1 MTPPREFSVGV
12 VLHSAGCYNFSMSK
26 TEITAQALTD
36 IITAAGH
43 SPRDFDIKATLKNV
57 TRYNKEMALEI
68 ADGGHPDEFS
78 PVDMETVMEWLD
90 ETSTFATYVLC
101 PWLSAA

>member
-1 MTPPREFSVGV
+1 
-12 VLHSAGCYNFSMSK
+12 MSK
-26 TEITAQALTD
+26 AEITAETLTD

-68 ADGGHPDEFS
+68 ADGGHPDEFG
-78 PVDMETVMEWLD
+78 PVDLETVTEWLD
-90 ETSTFATYVLC
+90 ETGPAGTYVLC
-101 PWLSAA
+101 PWLAAA